1 MNKSIESWWGTG
13 KDSSHPE
20 RKRARAPPLDAFP
33 HHLNKR
39 GMMDDLFDFL
49 FTVLISFFV
58 LFFINGVLDRGIQ
71 ASHSATRTEI
81 AQFREQASALTH
93 LAIQA
98 QQPGG
103 LGEIKAEQ
111 LDQKLEESRVIAGKT
126 ITICE
131 DYETKVDCEND
142 PLKVRQFKVG
152 ISEKCRW
159 KNNKCLLQSR

>member
-1 MNKSIESWWGTG
+1 MNKNIKSWRGAG
-13 KDSSHPE
+13 KDSSYPE
-20 RKRARAPPLDAFP
+20 RKRARAPPLDTFQR
-33 HHLNKR
+33 HLNKR
-39 GMMDDLFDFL
+39 AMMDDLFDFL

-98 QQPGG
+98 QQPRE
-103 LGEIKAEQ
+103 LGEIRAEQ
-111 LDQKLEESRVIAGKT
+111 LGQKLGESSVVGGRR
-126 ITICE
+126 ITTCQ

-142 PLKVRQFKVG
+142 RLRAGIDGKCKWKKTKCSFQPTALK
-152 ISEKCRW
+152 
-159 KNNKCLLQSR
+159 LQ